1 MLKKIPFYNCNK
13 NIKHIHFNILNLFKF
28 FLHNKFNI
36 GYHIPYNKSQV
47 KKLKSKSIAQNIAT
61 SFSST
66 SVYQLTN
73 ISNGAIE
80 KKTKCN
86 VLESKRISL
95 RKKYRNF

>member
-1 MLKKIPFYNCNK
+1 M
-13 NIKHIHFNILNLFKF
+13 
-28 FLHNKFNI
+28 HNKFNI

-47 KKLKSKSIAQNIAT
+47 KKLKLKSIAQNIAT

-80 KKTKCN
+80 KKLNAMFWNPKEY
-86 VLESKRISL
+86 L
-95 RKKYRNF
+95 